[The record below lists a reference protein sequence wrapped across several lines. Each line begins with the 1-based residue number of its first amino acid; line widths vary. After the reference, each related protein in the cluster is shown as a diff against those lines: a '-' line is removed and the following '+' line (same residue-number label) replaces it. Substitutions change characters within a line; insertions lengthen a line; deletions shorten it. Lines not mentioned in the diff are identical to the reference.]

1 MKTTKYGDHLIQL
14 TDHPI
19 IFPINTYLVHEDDG
33 ATLVDTGLAT
43 TAPKILAAA
52 RALGLPIVRIAL
64 THAHGDHVG
73 GLDVIHAAFPDA
85 EVSISARDAR
95 PLAGD
100 MSRDP
105 DEPQAKL
112 RGQFVKRET
121 QPTRL
126 LQVGDRVGSL
136 AVVAAPGHTPGQV
149 AFRDTRDGTL
159 IAGDAF
165 QTRGGIAVAGVTRPL
180 FPFIAMGTWDLA
192 TALETAR
199 RLRDLNPARLAIGH
213 GPVLTDPRA
222 AMDAAIAAAEQ
233 KVQKEKARA
242 R

>member
-1 MKTTKYGDHLIQL
+1 MKTTAYGDYLIQL
-14 TDHPI
+14 TDHPL
-19 IFPINTYLVHEDDG
+19 IFPVNTYLVREEDG
-33 ATLVDTGLAT
+33 FTLVDTGLTT

-52 RALGLPIVRIAL
+52 RARNLPITRIAL

-73 GLDVIHAAFPDA
+73 GLDIVHKAFPAA

-100 MSRDP
+100 MSCDP
-105 DEPQAKL
+105 DEPQTKL

-126 LQVGDRVGSL
+126 LHAGDRVGSL
-136 AVVAAPGHTPGQV
+136 EVIAAPGHTPGQV

-165 QTRGGIAVAGVTRPL
+165 QTRSGIAVAGVVRPL

-213 GPVLTDPRA
+213 GPVLLDPRA
-222 AMDAAIAAAEQ
+222 AMEGAIAVAER
-233 KVQKEKARA
+233 KVQREAAHAR
-242 R
+242 